1 MLRNLLH
8 ECLRSH
14 KDTRCLSK
22 QAAQRLRRVVMVVVV
37 VVVVVVVMM
46 MMVRLHLHLIL
57 VSSPFVM
64 SLLDQAICP
73 GSHLGPLDGNDR
85 ARHAGERRRVG
96 QTCKAET

>member
-14 KDTRCLSK
+14 EDTRCLSK
-22 QAAQRLRRVVMVVVV
+22 QAAQRLRRVVMMVVM
-37 VVVVVVVMM
+37 VVVVMM

-57 VSSPFVM
+57 MSSPFVM

-73 GSHLGPLDGNDR
+73 GSHLGPLDRNDR
-85 ARHAGERRRVG
+85 SRRAGERRRVG